1 MESFTMQKIYK
12 EYQKAQKHG
21 ETEIEPLSDLLMPPP
36 SFIQQQQMF
45 KREREL
51 SVDEKKYLL
60 AAERG
65 DIAGVK
71 YYLEEAD
78 NFEKFNMNAVDP
90 LGRSALYIAIEYE
103 NIEMIEMLLSFHVD
117 VGEALLHAINEEFV
131 EAVEILL
138 HYKDTGG
145 QLKDCK
151 NSKKNSKSDHVSLDY
166 KTTKHYFL
174 ALNTF
179 SEILTY
185 FNSAKIYI
193 LVE

>member
-1 MESFTMQKIYK
+1 MLESFTMQKIYK
-12 EYQKAQKHG
+12 EYQKAQRQG
-21 ETEIEPLSDLLMPPP
+21 EAGIEPLSDLLMPPP

-51 SVDEKKYLL
+51 SMDEKKYLL
-60 AAERG
+60 CAERG

-71 YYLEEAD
+71 YYLEEAG

-103 NIEMIEMLLSFHVD
+103 NIEMIELLLSFHVD

-138 HYKDTGG
+138 HYKDSGG
-145 QLKDCK
+145 KLGDSKS
-151 NSKKNSKSDHVSLDY
+151 SKKNSKSDNVSQLFFVLSCFHSD
-166 KTTKHYFL
+166 
-174 ALNTF
+174 
-179 SEILTY
+179 
-185 FNSAKIYI
+185 
-193 LVE
+193 VR